1 MPPLAAGAGPH
12 LLLQTYLSR
21 IASACP
27 KAASNTVFMMA
38 FYKRPPCRGS
48 PPSVMRV
55 SRQRSACLI
64 STVLYQLAFRSLH
77 LHSIPVAACPSS
89 RTSSM
94 LSANQARSFA
104 RQSQSAHVLRA
115 TSSVPGAPLCR
126 VYSTSRLCRK
136 LRIDGASRSG
146 IASGDAVTQLAS
158 KGSSMADSSLELDA
172 FDLHASRRLL
182 LLRRRFQLGG
192 LSSAMELCLRH
203 SGRCPPARR
212 IRPAVNDSTK
222 GRCRAAGKQGLPAHG
237 YGLLHCCSSAHCSR
251 CRDLAQSPGRCLART

>member
-77 LHSIPVAACPSS
+77 LHSIPVFACPSS

-94 LSANQARSFA
+94 LSANQARSCA

-115 TSSVPGAPLCR
+115 TCSVPGAHLYC
-126 VYSTSRLCRK
+126 VYFTSRLCRK
-136 LRIDGASRSG
+136 LRMDGASRSMM
-146 IASGDAVTQLAS
+146 ASRDAVTQLAS
-158 KGSSMADSSLELDA
+158 KGAGMAGSSSSWMHSTCMRRGGCCCSGA
-172 FDLHASRRLL
+172 AS
-182 LLRRRFQLGG
+182 
-192 LSSAMELCLRH
+192 SSARFPQQWTCA
-203 SGRCPPARR
+203 SGTAADAPQ
-212 IRPAVNDSTK
+212 
-222 GRCRAAGKQGLPAHG
+222 RAG
-237 YGLLHCCSSAHCSR
+237 
-251 CRDLAQSPGRCLART
+251 